1 MTVGPGSQLGAY
13 QIVEEVGRGG
23 MGTVYRAKQ
32 PALERDVAVK
42 VLPDQLAAEPGFR
55 DRFRQEAVVVARLR
69 HPNIVAVHD
78 FGEQDGVSYLVTE
91 FIEGTTLDGAMGA
104 PLGAEATADL
114 LGPIAEALDHAHANG
129 ILHRDVK
136 PSNIFINRQGS
147 PVLGDFGLARMA
159 SADARLTQTG
169 MVIGTPAYMAPEQCE
184 GAEVGPETDVYALA
198 TIAYQLLTGALP
210 FDAPTPMRL
219 MLTKIDGIPARPTV
233 GDRPLPIWLEAAL
246 MKGLANRRQDRYPTA
261 AGLVRALRPLA
272 PPPPAVKPGRAA
284 LVALL
289 PALAAGALLTLALVM
304 LGRIVP
310 VPMTAGTFA
319 DVPIDDA
326 GIHLRHDATAY
337 PVDLATFHPALTNP
351 QLVGDRRVDIWT
363 DPNGSQVIAMTL
375 YDENNIAGPTFT
387 TAAYDGDLAATS
399 AQETQGAAAGIAA
412 AVLLVVAAIL
422 FILVRRRSDRPRSGA
437 TTPPT

>member
-91 FIEGTTLDGAMGA
+91 FIEGTTLDGVMGA
-104 PLGAEATADL
+104 PLG
-114 LGPIAEALDHAHANG
+114 AEALDHAHANG

-136 PSNIFINRQGS
+136 PSNIFVNRDGS

-198 TIAYQLLTGALP
+198 TIAYPLLAGALP

-233 GDRPLPIWLEAAL
+233 GDRPLPTWLEAAL

-261 AGLVRALRPLA
+261 AGLVRALRPVAL
-272 PPPPAVKPGRAA
+272 PPPVVKPGRAA

-289 PALAAGALLTLALVM
+289 PALAAGALLTLALVT

-319 DVPIDDA
+319 DVPVDDA

-337 PVDLATFHPALTNP
+337 PVDLATFQPPLTND

-375 YDENNIAGPTFT
+375 YDENNIAGSTFT
-387 TAAYDGDLAATS
+387 TAAYDGDLAGTS
-399 AQETQGAAAGIAA
+399 TQETQAAAAGIAA
-412 AVLLVVAAIL
+412 AFLLVVAAIL
-422 FILVRRRSDRPRSGA
+422 FILVWRRSDRPRAGS